1 MYRLNF
7 IKASIIVIIISM
19 LSFYFCDKSDV
30 SPGGTSGSA
39 AQYLTADYLKKS
51 KWRIAQLN
59 QNGTDAT
66 DKFSGYVLAFYNGG
80 LVTALKEGGSTV
92 KGQWSTSHTDNKNG
106 LLLNFAG
113 DTTFDA
119 LNKQWQVNELL

>member
-1 MYRLNF
+1 
-7 IKASIIVIIISM
+7 
-19 LSFYFCDKSDV
+19 
-30 SPGGTSGSA
+30 
-39 AQYLTADYLKKS
+39 
-51 KWRIAQLN
+51 LN

-119 LNKQWQVNELL
+119 LNKQWQVNELLVNRIRFQSVSRGQIGTDELVLEAI